1 MPYNYT
7 RIYKFKPPGGMPPE
21 SFNRLLIIGGT
32 ILFLFVVSMAMQT
45 RGSLISSAF
54 YYIFLVP
61 VILLSLTIHEYAHAI
76 MADFLGDPTPRRM
89 GRLSLNPL
97 RHLELVG
104 TLLLFFAG
112 FGWAKPVVVDP
123 ANFRVPRRAMLSVA
137 MAGPLSN
144 LLLAILG
151 GALLK
156 GLAESLSAFA
166 LSPMSVILLYK
177 LCETIIIINLSLAL
191 FNLLPIPPLDGSR
204 ITSYFLP
211 GKYRLQYRQFEELAP
226 MLLLILFA
234 VGGLGV
240 ILSPAINYSFSTL
253 NELFG
258 NPLQQISAYLMQFKT
273 GGMQF

>member
-7 RIYKFKPPGGMPPE
+7 KIYKFSPPGGMPPE

-32 ILFLFVVSMAMQT
+32 ILFLFVISLTLQSSS
-45 RGSLISSAF
+45 SLIGSAF

-61 VILLSLTIHEYAHAI
+61 VILVSLTVHEYAHAI

-97 RHLELVG
+97 RHLEPVG

-112 FGWAKPVVVDP
+112 FGWAKPVIVDP

-144 LLLAILG
+144 LIMAILG
-151 GALLK
+151 VALLK
-156 GLAESLSAFA
+156 ALAASLSYLA
-166 LSPMSVILLYK
+166 LSPNAIMLLYK
-177 LCETIIIINLSLAL
+177 FCETIIIINLSLAL

-211 GKYRLQYRQFEELAP
+211 GKYRLKYRQFEELAP

-240 ILSPAINYSFSTL
+240 ILSPAINFSFNAL
-253 NELFG
+253 NDLFG
-258 NPLQQISAYLMQFKT
+258 DPLREIGTYLLRFKT
-273 GGMQF
+273 GGMQY

>member
-1 MPYNYT
+1 
-7 RIYKFKPPGGMPPE
+7 
-21 SFNRLLIIGGT
+21 
-32 ILFLFVVSMAMQT
+32 MALQT
-45 RGSLISSAF
+45 TGSLINSAF

-61 VILLSLTIHEYAHAI
+61 VILLSLTIHEYSHAM

-112 FGWAKPVVVDP
+112 FGWAKPVIVDP

-137 MAGPLSN
+137 LAGPFSN
-144 LLLAILG
+144 FLLAILG

-156 GLAESLSAFA
+156 ALAESLSVLA
-166 LSPMSVILLYK
+166 LSPTSVLLLYK
-177 LCETIIIINLSLAL
+177 LCETIIIINISLAL

-204 ITSYFLP
+204 ITSYFIP
-211 GKYRLQYRQFEELAP
+211 NKYRLQYRQFEELAP

-234 VGGLGV
+234 IGGLGV
-240 ILSPAINYSFSTL
+240 ILSPAINSSFNAL

-258 NPLQQISAYLMQFKT
+258 NPVREIGTYLMSFKA
-273 GGMQF
+273 GDM

>member
-1 MPYNYT
+1 MPNNFT

-21 SFNRLLIIGGT
+21 SFNRLLIIGSA
-32 ILFLFVVSMAMQT
+32 ILFLFVISMALQT
-45 RGSLISSAF
+45 TGSLINSAF

-61 VILLSLTIHEYAHAI
+61 VILLSLTIHEYSHAM

-112 FGWAKPVVVDP
+112 FGWAKPVIVDP

-137 MAGPLSN
+137 LAGPFSN
-144 LLLAILG
+144 FLLAILG

-156 GLAESLSAFA
+156 ALAESLSVLA
-166 LSPMSVILLYK
+166 LSPTSVLLLYK
-177 LCETIIIINLSLAL
+177 LCETIIIINISLAL

-204 ITSYFLP
+204 ITSYFIP
-211 GKYRLQYRQFEELAP
+211 NKYRLQYRQFEELAP

-234 VGGLGV
+234 IGGLGV
-240 ILSPAINYSFSTL
+240 ILSPAINSSFNAL

-258 NPLQQISAYLMQFKT
+258 NPVREIGTYLMSFKA
-273 GGMQF
+273 GDM

>member
-1 MPYNYT
+1 
-7 RIYKFKPPGGMPPE
+7 MPPE
-21 SFNRLLIIGGT
+21 SFNRLLVIGSV
-32 ILFLFVVSMAMQT
+32 ILFLFVVSLALQST
-45 RGSLISSAF
+45 GSLLNSAF

-61 VILLSLTIHEYAHAI
+61 VILLSLTIHEYAHAL

-97 RHLELVG
+97 RHLEIFG

-137 MAGPLSN
+137 LAGPLSN
-144 LLLAILG
+144 LLLAFFG
-151 GALLK
+151 AALLK
-156 GLAESLSAFA
+156 LLASSLDILALSATSA
-166 LSPMSVILLYK
+166 VILFK
-177 LCETIIIINLSLAL
+177 FCETMIVINLSLAI

-211 GKYRLQYRQFEELAP
+211 NKYRLQYRQFEQLAP

-234 VGGLGV
+234 VGGLGML
-240 ILSPAINYSFSTL
+240 LSPAIGYSFNLL

-258 NPLQQISAYLMQFKT
+258 NPLHDIGVYLLRFR
-273 GGMQF
+273 GGGQLY